1 MPKLWLAI
9 GWKVLVHL
17 PPGHLPPHILGHL
30 PLHSMDQVLDEK
42 AVDAS
47 QGMVKLVRELG
58 GMVANK
64 QVYLEVPYWVADED
78 NIEVMKVV

>member
-1 MPKLWLAI
+1 M

-17 PPGHLPPHILGHL
+17 PPRHLAPHILGHQ

-42 AVDAS
+42 AVGVS

-58 GMVANK
+58 GMVADK
-64 QVYLEVPYWVADED
+64 QADLEVPYWVADED

>member
-1 MPKLWLAI
+1 
-9 GWKVLVHL
+9 
-17 PPGHLPPHILGHL
+17 
-30 PLHSMDQVLDEK
+30 
-42 AVDAS
+42 
-47 QGMVKLVRELG
+47 MVKLVRELG

>member
-1 MPKLWLAI
+1 
-9 GWKVLVHL
+9 
-17 PPGHLPPHILGHL
+17 
-30 PLHSMDQVLDEK
+30 MDQVLDEK
-42 AVDAS
+42 AVDVS

-58 GMVANK
+58 GVVANK